1 MKKSRHRLSTH
12 AGSTAAHSSRTIP
25 DYIPGKEGQLTP
37 EGLTPADVTFPGV
50 PVPLYVDTVHGRIDI
65 GMCTFEKDDL
75 GVSIL
80 IRTQEVTGNQ
90 LEEYIRQKDLIGF
103 SIVARAAVPA
113 TDANTTEQTDQS

>member
-1 MKKSRHRLSTH
+1 
-12 AGSTAAHSSRTIP
+12 
-25 DYIPGKEGQLTP
+25 
-37 EGLTPADVTFPGV
+37 
-50 PVPLYVDTVHGRIDI
+50 
-65 GMCTFEKDDL
+65 MCTFEKDDL